1 MPTPLTPSTA
11 GAPIHRTF
19 EIAEAALALIN
30 RRPRLTV
37 RPFPSSQRR
46 RTVALWSTA
55 VIVSEAGGRSDN
67 DGWRFI
73 TTLVLDGISSLHT
86 RRAYAQARDEF
97 LIWFHD
103 DPNREFNKAA
113 VQKYRAALET
123 KGLAPSSI
131 NVRLSA
137 ICRLASEAADNG
149 PMPPELAAG
158 IARAKGAKLS
168 RVRLGIG
175 SRRNRQNS
183 S

>member
-1 MPTPLTPSTA
+1 
-11 GAPIHRTF
+11 
-19 EIAEAALALIN
+19 
-30 RRPRLTV
+30 
-37 RPFPSSQRR
+37 
-46 RTVALWSTA
+46 
-55 VIVSEAGGRSDN
+55 
-67 DGWRFI
+67 
-73 TTLVLDGISSLHT
+73 
-86 RRAYAQARDEF
+86 
-97 LIWFHD
+97 
-103 DPNREFNKAA
+103 
-113 VQKYRAALET
+113 VQKYRAELET

-149 PMPPELAAG
+149 LMPPELAAG